1 MIRNLFLTCIAL
13 SFITLSYGQK
23 VRQFD
28 PTNAREG
35 ENVEYCHQHKK
46 MAKLMQNPQFA
57 TAYEQDKIIFE
68 KTKNKGVPKGIIYKI
83 PIVFHVLH
91 NNGFENISDDQIY
104 NALEILNRD
113 FRKQNADT
121 ATVQAIFQ
129 GMPSDVEIEFVLATK
144 APNGLCFKGITRTIS
159 PLTSD
164 GADGDAQVTA
174 IRTGND
180 VYQNNWPGNKYLNV
194 FIVNDAGGAAGYTTN
209 PSSWSASSMTNGIWI
224 LHDYVGA
231 IGTSSE
237 GASRALTHEVGH
249 WLNLDHT
256 WGPNNNPGNAASC
269 GSDDAV
275 SDTPNC
281 IGVTSCNLNANT
293 CDSDLADDIKDN
305 VENYMDYSYCS
316 KMYTA
321 GQVARMRS
329 ALQVSSTGR
338 FNLWQT
344 SNLNSTGATGTLSL
358 CKAQFTANRTSI
370 CAGEEIQFSDDS
382 YNAVTGW
389 SWEVIPS
396 TGWNYASGSLA
407 TYQNPSIIFNQP
419 GLYTIKLTATD
430 GSTSQSE
437 TKTDYI
443 RVAPISSTIPFW
455 EGFENY
461 TTLANLTNWEAV
473 NLSNNNA
480 WTIETAAANSGTKSA
495 KLVNFGQATGNVDE
509 LVSAPIDLSVV
520 PSTGSV
526 TLSFRYA
533 YRKKT
538 TSDVEYLKVFVSG
551 NCGDVWAQRK
561 TLGGSQ
567 LSTLTS
573 STSWKPAQQ
582 SDWITVHM
590 VNVTNQY
597 FTSNFKMKFRFESD
611 GGNNIYLD
619 DINLYSG
626 EPSDNILLGIN
637 DLNDITNVEL
647 YPNPTEGDVHIK
659 FSANQAEKMVVQITD
674 ITGKVVS
681 TSQIA
686 SKEGSNLIIVPT
698 DGMSSGT
705 YFVKLGN
712 NAKALKF
719 VVK

>member
-344 SNLNSTGATGTLSL
+344 SNLNSTGTTGTLSL

-573 STSWKPAQQ
+573 STSWKPTQQ